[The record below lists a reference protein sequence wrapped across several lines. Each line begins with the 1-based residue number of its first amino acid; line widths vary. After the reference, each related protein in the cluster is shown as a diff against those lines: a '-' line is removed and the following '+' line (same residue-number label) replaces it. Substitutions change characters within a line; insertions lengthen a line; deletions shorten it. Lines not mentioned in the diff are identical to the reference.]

1 MAQGIV
7 QGARQCEVL
16 REFRRAR
23 DRHREREAAVPTSKP
38 NTRQKNTK
46 QARAYSDLSEIAA
59 YYDIA
64 SSVHNKDILDIVERV
79 ADLEFQDLPAE
90 RALVRIRENDL
101 HEARTRSC
109 CS

>member
-1 MAQGIV
+1 MRGSAGVSPGKRQAQTTRG
-7 QGARQCEVL
+7 CSSHL
-16 REFRRAR
+16 
-23 DRHREREAAVPTSKP
+23 KP
-38 NTRQKNTK
+38 NTRQKNTQ
-46 QARAYSDLSEIAA
+46 QARAYSDLSESAA